1 MNKHSSLGRR
11 ASLLERAAELYD
23 FDRDVWAP
31 MPAEPGPTPIP
42 EVDLAEPVHAGGT
55 PEVAAAV
62 AEARPVRTRTR
73 KAPRQ
78 DEDLLIDPEGP
89 VTGLAEEFRIIKRQL
104 LLGTQGRAGSDAARH
119 HTILVCSAQPDEG
132 KTFAAVNLALSMAG
146 EKDLEVLLVDAD
158 FANPQVPDLLGLRAG
173 PGLTDAL
180 ASPGVDP
187 NRYVIPSSIPGLF
200 VLPAGRQANDVTEL
214 LASARTTEVL
224 GALAGSDRRRI
235 LILDSPP
242 VLVASPATVLA
253 AYAGQIVLV
262 VRADWTTDADLREA
276 LPLLSACENIS
287 LLLNRTRLS
296 VSGRRFGSYYGLD
309 Q

>member
-1 MNKHSSLGRR
+1 MNKHSSLSRR

-23 FDRDVWAP
+23 FDQRNHSPVD
-31 MPAEPGPTPIP
+31 ETTPP
-42 EVDLAEPVHAGGT
+42 PV
-55 PEVAAAV
+55 AAV
-62 AEARPVRTRTR
+62 AETIAGPEAFGAPEPVRARAR
-73 KAPRQ
+73 KAPRP
-78 DEDLLIDPEGP
+78 DEDLLIDPDGP

-104 LLGTQGRAGSDAARH
+104 LLGTQGQAGKDEARH

-132 KTFAAVNLALSMAG
+132 KTFAAVNLALSIAG

-158 FANPQVPDLLGLRAG
+158 FANPQVPGLLGLEAG

-187 NRYVIPSSIPGLF
+187 NSYVIRSSVSGLS
-200 VLPAGRQANDVTEL
+200 VLPAGRPANDITEL
-214 LASARTTEVL
+214 LASARTTQVL
-224 GALAGSDRRRI
+224 HALARSERRRI

-253 AYAGQIVLV
+253 AYAGQIMLV